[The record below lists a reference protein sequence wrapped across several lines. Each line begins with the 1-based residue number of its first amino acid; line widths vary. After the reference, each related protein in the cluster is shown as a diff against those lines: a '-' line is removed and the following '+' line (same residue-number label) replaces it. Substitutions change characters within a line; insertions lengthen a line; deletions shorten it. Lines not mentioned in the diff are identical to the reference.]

1 MHKIKAQ
8 QFYTDFSLYQQCL
21 VLQKLAEFK
30 DILRLLSDFPVLF
43 KAHLIQARSQNSSTF
58 QACVNPVHVCYK
70 SIYLFPFLW
79 QLWDKAGS
87 ILPYL
92 SAIAPHHR
100 LSTWTEV
107 CGLEVKKP
115 SYSSSYVINLFTYFL
130 FSDSCEI
137 RLGPSSHICQPLC
150 HIVGCPLG
158 QRFVD

>member
-30 DILRLLSDFPVLF
+30 DFLRLLSDFSVLF
-43 KAHLIQARSQNSSTF
+43 KAHLIQDRSQNSSTF
-58 QACVNPVHVCYK
+58 QACVNPVHVCNK

-107 CGLEVKKP
+107 CGLEVLCL
-115 SYSSSYVINLFTYFL
+115 SISSTRINIPPTCNCKIGYTNRSENLRHKRQHMRISTN
-130 FSDSCEI
+130 
-137 RLGPSSHICQPLC
+137 
-150 HIVGCPLG
+150 
-158 QRFVD
+158 